1 MSLAKSQVVAA
12 LSPPLPSEII
22 EHLIAEYQGIKQNLA
37 FKRFRPTELD
47 GGRFGECML
56 RLFQYFDSNTY
67 TPFGTQV
74 TNSDSIIN
82 RMQNFTTLDDSIR
95 LFLPKLTRILI
106 DVRNKRNVA
115 HVGGGVDPS
124 FSDSIFISHTADWI
138 LIELIRIYHSCSV
151 DTATKMVR
159 SINEIHVPIVAIVD
173 GFVRVQNTDL
183 DNKQKV
189 LVILYHKNPEK
200 VSDTDLIKWTEYGN
214 SSRFKSSIL
223 KSLHNEALIHYEN
236 GQCSLLPKGVMHVE
250 RTIPMDTII

>member
-1 MSLAKSQVVAA
+1 MSLARNQVVAA
-12 LSPPLPSEII
+12 LSPPLPSEIV
-22 EHLIAEYQGIKQNLA
+22 EHLITEYQGIKQNLA
-37 FKRFRPTELD
+37 FRRFRPTELD

-56 RLFQYFDSNTY
+56 RLFQHFDSGTH

-82 RMQNFTTLDDSIR
+82 KMQNFTALDDSIR
-95 LFLPKLTRILI
+95 LSIPKLTRILM

-138 LIELIRIYHSCSV
+138 LTELIRVYHSCSV
-151 DTATKMVR
+151 DAATKMVR
-159 SINEIHVPIVAIVD
+159 SINEIHVPIVASVD
-173 GFVRVQNTDL
+173 GFVRIQNTSL

-200 VSDTDLIKWTEYGN
+200 VSDADLIKWTEYSN
-214 SSRFKSSIL
+214 SSRFKTSIL
-223 KSLHNEALIHYEN
+223 KALHDDALIHYHN
-236 GQCSLLPKGVMHVE
+236 GQCSLLPKGVLHVE
-250 RTIPMDTII
+250 RTIPMDTIS